1 MDCCGA
7 CTSVFNCVWWKFDFS
22 TAGDG
27 WQPGT
32 CHYAYYTGKGG
43 DIDSEQP
50 QICPNGVTQGILDSS
65 STGTIG
71 LESNNDEPGYN
82 FGPCVNGD
90 GNFESSLDFGFPDDY
105 NEVACQFQQI
115 ESSPPG
121 CA

>member
-1 MDCCGA
+1 M
-7 CTSVFNCVWWKFDFS
+7 
-22 TAGDG
+22 
-27 WQPGT
+27 
-32 CHYAYYTGKGG
+32 
-43 DIDSEQP
+43 
-50 QICPNGVTQGILDSS
+50 TQGILDSS